1 MITIRKLQSLPPGTR
16 HRKIARLLESWE
28 RTGEFPDDRYLRDLA
43 VSIEGDSDLPASVR
57 DAARTLRPEE
67 AGIPDDLLRAAN
79 ALRHAL
85 SRHLGAEPADWDLL
99 APRSVAAHEAP
110 FAPRLAGVA
119 LYLESIRSP
128 FNLGSIVRTAAA
140 FGVEVVCASDD
151 CPPFDHP
158 RVLRSAMGA
167 QAAVTLVRGTLE
179 EAVAHAVADARGDA
193 LRGDSVVGVGP
204 VIALELGGEP
214 VATYPF
220 PAAGVLVL
228 GSEELGV
235 SPDLLEGAD
244 ARVSIPLGGAKASLN
259 VGVACGIALAA
270 WQAALGGARE

>member
-16 HRKIARLLESWE
+16 HRKIVRLLESWE
-28 RTGEFPDDRYLRDLA
+28 RSGEFPAARYRRELA
-43 VSIEGDSDLPASVR
+43 ASVEADPDLPAVVREAARALPLSDGDGLRR
-57 DAARTLRPEE
+57 DA
-67 AGIPDDLLRAAN
+67 N
-79 ALRHAL
+79 VLRHAL
-85 SRHLGAEPADWDLL
+85 MRHLGAEPADWDLL
-99 APRSVAAHEAP
+99 APDQRATSGARAGL
-110 FAPRLAGVA
+110 RLVGVS

-140 FGVEVVCASDD
+140 FGVATVCVSDD
-151 CPPFDHP
+151 CPPLEHP
-158 RVLRSAMGA
+158 RVLRSAMGGEK
-167 QAAVTLVRGTLE
+167 AVTLVRGSLDETLGG
-179 EAVAHAVADARGDA
+179 A
-193 LRGDSVVGVGP
+193 GP

-220 PAAGVLVL
+220 PSRGVLVL

-235 SPDLLEGAD
+235 SPGLLARAE

-270 WQAALGGARE
+270 WQAASSRAR